1 MKSVLM
7 FSGQGSQY
15 LGMGQDLYNNY
26 DVARKV
32 FDNADQ
38 ILGYSIK
45 DIMFNN
51 EEMLNNTLYTQVAMF
66 TLYVAILEV
75 LKEQGV
81 ESEYAVGL
89 SLGEYGA
96 LYYNDVFDF
105 ETGLKI
111 LEKRGLFM
119 NDAASKTSGLM
130 SAILGMESDVL
141 LDIIASVDGYV
152 KIANY
157 NTYGQLVISG
167 QEKAVL
173 EVNEKALENGA
184 KRAITLNTSGPFHT
198 DLMEDAS
205 TKFSEYL
212 SSVDLDVPS
221 KKLLVNTTGDFY
233 EGDLKNTMVSQITNS
248 VMFYQMI
255 EKLIDQGVTTFIEV
269 GPKKTLCSFVK
280 KINRKLDIYNV
291 EDTLSLNKLLDFLKE
306 E

>member
-26 DVARKV
+26 DVAKKV

-51 EEMLNNTLYTQVAMF
+51 EEMLNDTLYTQVAMF

-130 SAILGMESDVL
+130 SAILGMETDVL
-141 LDIIASVDGYV
+141 LDIIESVDGYV

-167 QEKAVL
+167 QENAVL
-173 EVNEKALENGA
+173 EVNEKALEKGA

-198 DLMEDAS
+198 DLMIEAS

-212 SSVDLDVPS
+212 SSVDLGVPS

-233 EGDLKNTMVSQITNS
+233 QGDLKNTMVSQITNS

>member
-1 MKSVLM
+1 MKSVFM

-15 LGMGQDLYNNY
+15 KGMGEELYKNY
-26 DVARKV
+26 DVAKKV
-32 FDNADQ
+32 FDQADE

-75 LKEQGV
+75 LKEEGIK
-81 ESEYAVGL
+81 SEFACGL

-96 LYYNDVFDF
+96 LYYNEVFNF

-119 NDAASKTSGLM
+119 SETAKNTIGLM
-130 SAILGMESDVL
+130 SAIIGMESTKL
-141 LDIIASVDGYV
+141 LEIIEGVEGYV

-173 EVNEKALENGA
+173 EVNTKALKLGA
-184 KRAITLNTSGPFHT
+184 KRVIVLKTSGPFHT
-198 DLMEDAS
+198 DLMVEAS
-205 TKFSEYL
+205 DKFRAYL
-212 SSVDLDVPS
+212 DGISLNEPN
-221 KKLLVNTTGDFY
+221 KRLLLNTSGNFY
-233 EGDLKNTMVSQITNS
+233 EKNLKENMILQITNS
-248 VMFYQMI
+248 VLYYQMI
-255 EKLIDQGVTTFIEV
+255 EKLIIEGVDTFIEI
-269 GPKKTLCSFVK
+269 GPKKTLSGFVK
-280 KINRKLDIYNV
+280 KIDRKLNIFNV
-291 EDTLSLNKLLDFLKE
+291 EDILSLGKLKSFLKE
-306 E
+306 D

>member
-1 MKSVLM
+1 MKKVLM

-15 LGMGQDLYNNY
+15 VGMGEEFYNNY
-26 DVARKV
+26 EVAKNV
-32 FDNADQ
+32 IDSADK

-45 DIMFNN
+45 DIMFGN
-51 EEMLNNTLYTQVAMF
+51 EKLLNNTLYTQVAMF

-75 LKEQGV
+75 LKSEDV
-81 ESEYAVGL
+81 EVEYAIGL

-119 NDAASKTSGLM
+119 NEAAKNTRGLM

-141 LDIIASVDGYV
+141 LDIIAGVEGFV

-167 QEKAVL
+167 QENAVL
-173 EVNEKALENGA
+173 EVNEIALRKGA
-184 KRAITLNTSGPFHT
+184 KRAIVLNTSGPFHT
-198 DLMEDAS
+198 SLMKEAS
-205 TKFSEYL
+205 TKFSDYL
-212 SSVDLDVPS
+212 STVKLGVPS

-233 EGDLKNTMVSQITNS
+233 KDNLKDTMVNQITNS

-255 EKLIDQGVTTFIEV
+255 EKLIDDGVTTFIEV
-269 GPKKTLCSFVK
+269 GPKKSLCSFVK
-280 KINRKLDIYNV
+280 KIDRKLKIYNV
-291 EDTLSLNKLLDFLKE
+291 EDMMSLEKLLSFLKE